1 MGIIRS
7 LSKLA
12 WAAGL
17 LFCALAGPAFG
28 GDTQTETVRFADPR
42 WPAVKVV
49 RGVPAAP
56 ASRVERPFF
65 QSSPANT
72 EIVSFGDGTG
82 RTVSVV
88 RGTAGTAPAPQT
100 QMAAL
105 PRETVETVRFGGFG
119 APLVNI
125 VRGSASADSGLA
137 LFGAANAGELD
148 RVAFAVDGAE
158 SGHGSNP
165 AMWRPDLDGPQ
176 GPMQVSAAAALDV
189 GGGDRFDL
197 RQNRLLGRAFLAKM
211 YQRYGN
217 WPDAIAA
224 YNWGPGNLDQWI
236 ANGRPADA
244 LPLETAHYLLKVLR
258 DAFLLQTPRL
268 QRAVR

>member
-1 MGIIRS
+1 MGAIRS
-7 LSKLA
+7 LSKWG

-17 LFCALAGPAFG
+17 LSCALAGPAFG
-28 GDTQTETVRFADPR
+28 GDTRTETVRFADPR

-49 RGVPAAP
+49 RGVPAATTP
-56 ASRVERPFF
+56 IAERPFF
-65 QSSPANT
+65 QATPANT

-88 RGTAGTAPAPQT
+88 RGTAPAPP
-100 QMAAL
+100 QMAAI
-105 PRETVETVRFGGFG
+105 PRERVETVRFGGVG
-119 APLVNI
+119 GPLVNV
-125 VRGSASADSGLA
+125 VRGGAPADNGLS
-137 LFGAANAGELD
+137 LFGAAEAGELD

-165 AMWRPDLDGPQ
+165 AMWRPDLGGPQ

-197 RQNRLLGRAFLAKM
+197 RENRLLGRAFLAKM

-236 ANGRPADA
+236 ATGRPVDA
-244 LPLETAHYLLKVLR
+244 LPLETARYLLKVLR
-258 DAFLLQTPRL
+258 DAFLLQAPRL
-268 QRAVR
+268 

>member
-1 MGIIRS
+1 MGVIRS
-7 LSKLA
+7 RPTIGWL
-12 WAAGL
+12 AGL
-17 LFCALAGPAFG
+17 LSCALAGAAAAG
-28 GDTQTETVRFADPR
+28 GGVQTETVRFADPR
-42 WPAVKVV
+42 WPAVRVV
-49 RGVPAAP
+49 RGGAPTPAPMAAP
-56 ASRVERPFF
+56 IFHAT
-65 QSSPANT
+65 PANT

-88 RGTAGTAPAPQT
+88 RGTAPVAAPARAP
-100 QMAAL
+100 AAN
-105 PRETVETVRFGGFG
+105 RVEAVRFGGAG

-125 VRGSASADSGLA
+125 VRGGAPADTGFA

-158 SGHGSNP
+158 SGHGSNL
-165 AMWRPDLDGPQ
+165 AMWRPDFDGPQ

-197 RQNRLLGRAFLAKM
+197 RQNRLIGRAYLARL

-217 WPDAIAA
+217 WPDAVAA

-236 ANGRPADA
+236 ANGRPAEA
-244 LPLETAHYLLKVLR
+244 LPLETARYLLKVLR
-258 DAFLLQTPRL
+258 DALLLRPS
-268 QRAVR
+268 